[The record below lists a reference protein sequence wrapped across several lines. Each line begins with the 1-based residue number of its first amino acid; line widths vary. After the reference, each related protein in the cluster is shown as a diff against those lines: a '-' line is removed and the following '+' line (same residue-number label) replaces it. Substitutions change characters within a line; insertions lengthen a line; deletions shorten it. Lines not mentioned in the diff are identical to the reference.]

1 MLSITAAA
9 LKSKLPRDAV
19 LDAVRRGD
27 LAASRDRRGVVR
39 IDMGELDRFLA
50 GSGQPVTRPSA
61 VLVEL
66 AVMPAARL
74 GPVISQQRRLLQA
87 ISGL

>member
-9 LKSKLPRDAV
+9 LKLKLPRDAV

-27 LAASRDRRGVVR
+27 LAAHRDRRGVVR
-39 IDMGELDRFLA
+39 IDMKELDRFLA
-50 GSGQPVTRPSA
+50 GNIRPAVQPSA

-66 AVMPAARL
+66 AVMTADRL